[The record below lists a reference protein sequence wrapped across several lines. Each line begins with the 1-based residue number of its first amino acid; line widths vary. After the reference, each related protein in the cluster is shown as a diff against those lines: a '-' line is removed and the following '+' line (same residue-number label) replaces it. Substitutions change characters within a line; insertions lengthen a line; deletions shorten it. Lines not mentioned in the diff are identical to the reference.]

1 MVKVPIGCPR
11 GVQETPGVPKLLSN
25 GGPECQKSFQNG
37 GFARIRESTNS
48 ASDGSL
54 CDVDVVRL
62 WDLWIFQDCYFVF
75 CFRLAASIPETVRFS
90 QMVPQASKRASK
102 MEGSC
107 IYGLSSMGSSGCRF
121 RSSFGPLDSP
131 STLYCGC
138 FRLVSSR
145 WKTVRYL
152 SFSVSW
158 GA

>member
-1 MVKVPIGCPR
+1 MPTSCPR
-11 GVQETPGVPKLLSN
+11 GVQETSGVPKLLSN

-102 MEGSC
+102 MKGSC
-107 IYGLSSMGSSGCRF
+107 IYGSALILLQWGLRAVDFAPVLDPWIHHPHYTVVAFAWSRRDGKQ
-121 RSSFGPLDSP
+121 FG
-131 STLYCGC
+131 T
-138 FRLVSSR
+138 
-145 WKTVRYL
+145 
-152 SFSVSW
+152 
-158 GA
+158 